1 MPRMTTSEFIY
12 TVLLKPR
19 LLRRVANALIKLIL
33 PQTVRV
39 RDAVIWIN
47 PNDPVVS
54 GALALGVY
62 ERDEISFFQSHF
74 TKGMTFIDVGANAG
88 LYTGLALSTKD
99 YKGTLLAIEPCSES
113 RYYLEK
119 TIQNNRTTEQSHS
132 M

>member
-1 MPRMTTSEFIY
+1 MTTSEFVY

-19 LLRRVANALIKLIL
+19 LLRRVANALIKLVL

-62 ERDEISFFQSHF
+62 EQDEISFFRSHF
-74 TKGMTFIDVGANAG
+74 TQDMTFVDVGANAG
-88 LYTGLALSTKD
+88 LYTGLALSTKG
-99 YKGTLLAIEPCSES
+99 YKGTVLAIEPCSES

-119 TIQNNRTTEQSHS
+119 TIQNNRTKS
-132 M
+132 

>member
-1 MPRMTTSEFIY
+1 MTTSEFVY

-19 LLRRVANALIKLIL
+19 LLLRTANAVIKALL
-33 PQTVRV
+33 PRTIRV
-39 RDAVIWIN
+39 HDAVIWLN

-62 ERDEISFFQSHF
+62 EQDEISFFQSHF

-88 LYTGLALSTKD
+88 LYTGSALSTKD
-99 YKGTLLAIEPCSES
+99 YKGTVLAIEPCSES

-119 TIQNNRTTEQSHS
+119 TIQNNRTKS
-132 M
+132 